1 MYHVLSTYSL
11 WSHSYSLEAI
21 MAVIVLNVL
30 WFLSFSGVLSYYFY
44 QPTVSDCGW
53 CSLQGM
59 WCDILKV
66 FGCCHS
72 ENTLLMFNYL
82 PTWGAG
88 EGKGKG
94 CVMAVGGWTPL
105 DGFIYTLA
113 LTPSISA
120 LWLRVKRERDNDW
133 CVDSCNL
140 LSYKLSGDE
149 VAIIHC
155 RFHLSDVPWRR
166 RSVAQRGC
174 RSRLGP
180 L

>member
-1 MYHVLSTYSL
+1 
-11 WSHSYSLEAI
+11 

-120 LWLRVKRERDNDW
+120 LWLRVKREKYIGSNR
-133 CVDSCNL
+133 
-140 LSYKLSGDE
+140 
-149 VAIIHC
+149 A
-155 RFHLSDVPWRR
+155 WRR
-166 RSVAQRGC
+166 RSVSQRGC

-180 L
+180 RSKYTTDKNCKNRLRLAKVIVKNKMSCFFYGSLCTMGLLLR